1 MIPYD
6 IARIKKMFKQ
16 SDTSTS
22 KQEKGKIFEDLSCY
36 LFETIP
42 GVLIAKR
49 NSMNQYG
56 TEEVDISIW
65 NDQVP
70 GGLNF
75 LNNVFLIECKNW
87 SKPVT
92 SIEVNWF
99 ATKVEN
105 RGLDFGILLAVNGIT
120 NDDTEIKNAQSILTN
135 YLRKRI
141 QIIVLTKKDIL
152 GLNTTDDM
160 VLLIKNKICELVV
173 NG

>member
-6 IARIKKMFKQ
+6 VAKIKEMFRK
-16 SDTSTS
+16 SAISSS
-22 KQEKGKIFEDLSCY
+22 KQEKGKIFEDLACY

-42 GVLIAKR
+42 GVLFTIR

-65 NDQVP
+65 HDQAP
-70 GGLNF
+70 EGLNF

-87 SKPVT
+87 SSPV
-92 SIEVNWF
+92 SSMEVNWF
-99 ATKVEN
+99 AAKVED
-105 RGLDFGILLAVNGIT
+105 RGLDFGILLATNGIT
-120 NDDTEIKNAQSILTN
+120 KDDSEIKRAQSVLTG

-141 QIIVLTKKDIL
+141 RIIVLTQKDIL

-160 VLLIKNKICELVV
+160 VLLIKKKICELVV